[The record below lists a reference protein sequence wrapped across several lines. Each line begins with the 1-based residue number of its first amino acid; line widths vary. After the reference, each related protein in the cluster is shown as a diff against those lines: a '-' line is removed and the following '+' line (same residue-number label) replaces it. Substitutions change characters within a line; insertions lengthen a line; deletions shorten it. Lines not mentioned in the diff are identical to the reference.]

1 MASLDRENGLLY
13 LIPNITSS
21 VDFGAILGDVIDNR
35 FYQPSELFKQDIQLI
50 TDLRYESFPSRIED
64 VNLEVITKLKKYCNS
79 LTALISIFPDD
90 VVQFQWSKST
100 IKSLNVEKLYITYQ
114 LASYYSILAI
124 KESKRDEEGLKK
136 SGIYFQYSA
145 GCLEIVQQL
154 LHHIPLQSFPLILK
168 EVEALKTVML
178 AQSQEMYLQ
187 KARLDQLKGSIL
199 LKLAIRISDFYN
211 EAIQLTRQNVAQPN
225 LPITFFQLKA
235 IYFICFSF
243 NSYSSY
249 CNRKKKYGEEISYLS
264 QSLNLLMQVSEV
276 EETQYS
282 KLLQDLENIR
292 MQILNK
298 IEPVK
303 HENEMLHL
311 QKIPPFETLK
321 PLPRAELVKCLAP
334 KDLEL
339 YQNGGTSNLF
349 IGLIPLQIV
358 GQICEYQ
365 SRFEEFINFEM
376 VAPIEKLNQQIHEL
390 FISSNI
396 ETEITKLTSNSELP
410 FLLIQSREKLMQLGN
425 LEKIANSINNLQELK
440 LKCRFKLD
448 NVWQLLKDQT
458 VEEESLAKYYG
469 YDKWNLGVLEDDKVG
484 AILINSFK
492 IYENYMKQSEDGDK
506 LICTQI
512 EELKPFLEIYDDEK
526 LLKSYVPET
535 DILVLNPS
543 LQPIIDSLR
552 EVLMLLQR
560 LEGERVNFLRKV
572 KKKGSGVRIIDQYR
586 HRSSKSRTEKVP
598 TSTDNLQNLLGD
610 ILKDEILKFNDEV
623 EYLGNTRITQ
633 DGLISKFSTCNIEF
647 INLKDRLRI
656 SAERKEALHVL
667 DSTYQGFFE
676 VVGNL
681 NQGKDFYQN
690 LLDNVDVKMNQL
702 DSFLGRRAESRRFLQ
717 EKLNSSY

>member
-13 LIPNITSS
+13 LTPNITSS
-21 VDFGAILGDVIDNR
+21 VNFGAILGDVIDNR
-35 FYQPSELFKQDIQLI
+35 FHQSSELFKQDIQLI

-90 VVQFQWSKST
+90 VVPFQWSKSI
-100 IKSLNVEKLYITYQ
+100 IKSLNVEKLYIVYQ
-114 LASYYSILAI
+114 LASYYSILAV

-145 GCLEIVQQL
+145 GCLGIVHQL
-154 LHHIPLQSFPLILK
+154 LYQTPLQSFPLILK

-187 KARLDQLKGSIL
+187 KAKLDQLKGSIL
-199 LKLAIRISDFYN
+199 LKLAI
-211 EAIQLTRQNVAQPN
+211 Q
-225 LPITFFQLKA
+225 
-235 IYFICFSF
+235 
-243 NSYSSY
+243 
-249 CNRKKKYGEEISYLS
+249 
-264 QSLNLLMQVSEV
+264 
-276 EETQYS
+276 
-282 KLLQDLENIR
+282 
-292 MQILNK
+292 
-298 IEPVK
+298 
-303 HENEMLHL
+303 
-311 QKIPPFETLK
+311 
-321 PLPRAELVKCLAP
+321 
-334 KDLEL
+334 L
-339 YQNGGTSNLF
+339 YQNGSTSNLF
-349 IGLIPLQIV
+349 IGLIPLQVV
-358 GQICEYQ
+358 GQVCEYQ
-365 SRFEEFINFEM
+365 SRFEDFINCEI

-396 ETEITKLTSNSELP
+396 ETEINKLTSNCELP
-410 FLLIQSREKLMQLGN
+410 TLLIQSREKLMQLGN

-492 IYENYMKQSEDGDK
+492 IYENYMKQSEEGDK

-512 EELKPFLEIYDDEK
+512 EELKPFLEIYNDEK

-535 DILVLNPS
+535 DVLVLNPS
-543 LQPIIDSLR
+543 LPPIIDSLR
-552 EVLMLLQR
+552 EVSMLLQR
-560 LEGERVNFLRKV
+560 LEGERVCFLKKV
-572 KKKGSGVRIIDQYR
+572 KKKGSRVRIIDQYR
-586 HRSSKSRTEKVP
+586 HRSSKSRMENVSA
-598 TSTDNLQNLLGD
+598 STDNLQNLLGD
-610 ILKDEILKFNDEV
+610 ILKDEILKFNDEL
-623 EYLGNTRITQ
+623 EYLGSTKITQ
-633 DGLISKFSTCNIEF
+633 DEFISKFSTCNIEL
-647 INLKDRLRI
+647 INLKDRLKI
-656 SAERKEALHVL
+656 SAKRKEALHVL

-702 DSFLGRRAESRRFLQ
+702 DNFLGKRAESRRFLQ
-717 EKLNSSY
+717 EKLKSSY